1 MNFKSLVTALALSIA
16 LPVLGASAAHA
27 QSTQQAKQT
36 QKEPASSGQAIAT
49 QGTANGVPACISCH
63 GANGEGNAAAGFPR
77 LAGVG
82 ADYFEAQLEAFADG
96 SRENAVMQPFA
107 KNMSASER
115 TAVAQYFSSLPA
127 PKGIRTQDPADATPS
142 DSGAWLATRGRWQQD
157 LPACVQCHG
166 PGGAGVGA
174 AFPPLAGQPAAYI
187 EAQLNA
193 WKNGK
198 RPPGPLALMPAVASK
213 LSDADMHAVAL
224 YYAQQPSPEAGA
236 AAGASQASAQAAAQP
251 ASQPQADSSNHAT
264 PFQPPPE
271 SAMPGG
277 DFGKSVKL
285 GEQIFR
291 NTGQYAGKFVGN
303 SLSCANCHLDA
314 GRKANSSPLWA
325 AFVSYPAYR
334 AKNGHVNTFA
344 ERLQGC
350 FNYSMNG
357 KAPPLGDP
365 VLVALESYSY
375 WLATGAPVGAKVAGK
390 GYPKL
395 PAPAEKADYA
405 RGAKVYEQHC
415 AACHGADGQ
424 GKTSNG
430 HTVFPP
436 LWGARSFNWGAGMH
450 ETQNA
455 AGFIKANMPLGLGG
469 TLTDQE
475 AWDVATFMDSHERP
489 QDPRFKGSVAQTRA
503 KYHDTPNSLY
513 GTVVNG
519 HLLGSP

>member
-1 MNFKSLVTALALSIA
+1 M
-16 LPVLGASAAHA
+16 
-27 QSTQQAKQT
+27 
-36 QKEPASSGQAIAT
+36 
-49 QGTANGVPACISCH
+49 
-63 GANGEGNAAAGFPR
+63 
-77 LAGVG
+77 
-82 ADYFEAQLEAFADG
+82 
-96 SRENAVMQPFA
+96 
-107 KNMSASER
+107 
-115 TAVAQYFSSLPA
+115 
-127 PKGIRTQDPADATPS
+127 
-142 DSGAWLATRGRWQQD
+142 
-157 LPACVQCHG
+157 QCHG

-198 RPPGPLALMPAVASK
+198 RPPGTLALMPAVASK

-236 AAGASQASAQAAAQP
+236 AAAASQASGQAAAQPPSQP
-251 ASQPQADSSNHAT
+251 ASQPQANTGEHAT

-271 SAMPGG
+271 SAMPAG

-375 WLATGAPVGAKVAGK
+375 WLATGAPVGGKVAGR

-395 PAPAEKADYA
+395 PAPAQKADYA
-405 RGAKVYEQHC
+405 RGTKVYEQHC

-424 GKTSNG
+424 GRTSND

>member
-1 MNFKSLVTALALSIA
+1 MNFTRLARATRGATALAMTIA
-16 LPVLGASAAHA
+16 LAALGASSAYA
-27 QSTQQAKQT
+27 QPTPSAPLGRT
-36 QKEPASSGQAIAT
+36 IAM

-77 LAGVG
+77 LAGLG
-82 ADYFEAQLEAFADG
+82 ADYFEAQLAAFADG
-96 SRENAVMQPFA
+96 SRENSVMQPFA
-107 KNMSASER
+107 KNLSANER
-115 TAVAQYFSSLPA
+115 NAVAQYFSSLSA
-127 PKGIRTQDPADATPS
+127 PQGIRTQDPADAAPS

-166 PGGAGVGA
+166 PGGSGVGT

-187 EAQLNA
+187 EAQLHA

-198 RPPGPLALMPAVASK
+198 RPPGSLALMPAVASK
-213 LSDADMHAVAL
+213 LNDADIHAVAL
-224 YYAQQPSPEAGA
+224 YYAQQPQAEASAATAASPAQPQTQPQPQSNADEH
-236 AAGASQASAQAAAQP
+236 GAS
-251 ASQPQADSSNHAT
+251 
-264 PFQPPPE
+264 FQPPPE
-271 SAMPGG
+271 SAMPAG

-285 GEQIFR
+285 GEQIFLH
-291 NTGQYAGKFVGN
+291 TGQYAGKFVGN

-314 GRKANSSPLWA
+314 GRKADSSPLWA

-334 AKNGHVNTFA
+334 SKNGHVNTFA

-375 WLATGAPVGAKVAGK
+375 WLATGAPVGGKLAGK

-395 PAPAEKADYA
+395 PAPAQKADYA
-405 RGAKVYEQHC
+405 RGAAVYTQHC
-415 AACHGADGQ
+415 ALCHGADGQ
-424 GKTSNG
+424 GKSSNG
-430 HTVFPP
+430 QTAFPP

-450 ETQNA
+450 EIQNA

-469 TLTDQE
+469 TLTDQQ

-489 QDPRFKGSVAQTRA
+489 QDPRFTGSVAQTRT
-503 KYHDTPNSLY
+503 KYHDTPHSLY
-513 GTVVNG
+513 GTEVNG

>member
-1 MNFKSLVTALALSIA
+1 MHFKRLARATRGATALAMTIA
-16 LPVLGASAAHA
+16 LAALGATGAYA
-27 QSTQQAKQT
+27 QQT
-36 QKEPASSGQAIAT
+36 QSAPLGRTIAT

-77 LAGVG
+77 LAGLG
-82 ADYFEAQLEAFADG
+82 AGYFEAQLAAFADG
-96 SRENAVMQPFA
+96 SRENSVMQPLA
-107 KNMSASER
+107 KNMSANER
-115 TAVAQYFSSLPA
+115 NAVAQYFSNLSA
-127 PKGIRTQDPADATPS
+127 PQGIRTQDPADAAPS

-166 PGGAGVGA
+166 PGGAGVGT

-213 LSDADMHAVAL
+213 LSDADIHAVAL
-224 YYAQQPSPEAGA
+224 YYAQQPQSEATGA
-236 AAGASQASAQAAAQP
+236 VA
-251 ASQPQADSSNHAT
+251 ASQPQTDTGAHAAS
-264 PFQPPPE
+264 FQPPPE
-271 SAMPGG
+271 SAMPDG

-291 NTGQYAGKFVGN
+291 HTGQYAGKFVGN
-303 SLSCANCHLDA
+303 SLSCANCHIDA
-314 GRKANSSPLWA
+314 GRKADSGPLWA

-334 AKNGHVNTFA
+334 SKNGHVNTFA

-375 WLATGAPVGAKVAGK
+375 WLATGAPVGGKVPGR

-395 PAPAEKADYA
+395 PVPVPAQKADYA
-405 RGAKVYEQHC
+405 RGAAVYAQHC
-415 AACHGADGQ
+415 ALCHGAEGQ
-424 GKTSNG
+424 GKNSNG
-430 HTVFPP
+430 QTVFPP

-450 ETQNA
+450 EIQNA

-489 QDPRFKGSVAQTRA
+489 QDPRFTGSAAQTRA
-503 KYHDTPNSLY
+503 KYHDTPHSLY